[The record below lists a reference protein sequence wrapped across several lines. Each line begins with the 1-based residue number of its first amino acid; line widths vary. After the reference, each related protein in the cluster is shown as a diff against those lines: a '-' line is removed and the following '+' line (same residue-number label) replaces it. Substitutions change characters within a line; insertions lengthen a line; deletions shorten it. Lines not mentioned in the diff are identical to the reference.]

1 MLIELL
7 VLILVIM
14 IIIFSTMYLV
24 EKSPKDGLRGY
35 QDQSIMVDR
44 ALEEETAK
52 KILENIMREME
63 KNGK

>member
-1 MLIELL
+1 
-7 VLILVIM
+7 
-14 IIIFSTMYLV
+14 MYLV